1 MMSMP
6 VSLIVEVTLA
16 VLLAAT
22 LFSCARLDRRLRNL
36 RKDQDSLSIT
46 VGSLNSAVA
55 AAQASLAGLRAAAQ
69 EAEETLGRKLSGARG
84 LADELSVLTSAG
96 ERIASRMENARAH
109 QSRGPS
115 RVAAGLSEALR
126 AVR

>member
-22 LFSCARLDRRLRNL
+22 VFSCARLDRRLRNL

-46 VGSLNSAVA
+46 VGSLNSAVS
-55 AAQASLAGLRAAAQ
+55 AAQASLAGLRAAAK

-109 QSRGPS
+109 QSPSPS